1 MTYCNTLNV
10 KLFGSQLNKLKSR
23 IKNDTEVT
31 LNLSSDVVGGFIDE
45 TNLSFHI
52 NFYQLK
58 LKCRGFLKLSK
69 LTVEDDTVRRK
80 IY

>member
-1 MTYCNTLNV
+1 M
-10 KLFGSQLNKLKSR
+10 FGSQLNKLKSR

-31 LNLSSDVVGGFIDE
+31 LNLSSDAVSGSIDE

-58 LKCRGFLKLSK
+58 NKCQGFLKLPK

>member
-1 MTYCNTLNV
+1 M
-10 KLFGSQLNKLKSR
+10 FGSQLNKLKSR

-31 LNLSSDVVGGFIDE
+31 LNLSSDAVGGSIDE

-58 LKCRGFLKLSK
+58 HKCQGFLKLPK

>member
-1 MTYCNTLNV
+1 M
-10 KLFGSQLNKLKSR
+10 FGSQLNKLKWR

-31 LNLSSDVVGGFIDE
+31 LNLSSDAVGGSIDE

-58 LKCRGFLKLSK
+58 QLILVVLKSP
-69 LTVEDDTVRRK
+69 DTCVRAF
-80 IY
+80 